1 MSKNIGPLGTA
12 PDQYDPAF
20 FNSVLD
26 QIERIHQT
34 LAQPAETGYLMTNVT
49 VTRTLDANSSSG
61 SVDGESVTAVLGT
74 LIDDMKAVGMVS
86 K

>member
-20 FNSVLD
+20 FNAVLD

-49 VTRTLDANSSSG
+49 VTRTLDANSSG

>member
-12 PDQYDPAF
+12 PDKYDPAF

-26 QIERIHQT
+26 QIQLIHQT

-49 VTRTLDANSSSG
+49 ATRVLDANSSSG
-61 SVDGESVTAVLGT
+61 SVDG
-74 LIDDMKAVGMVS
+74 MKAVGMVS

>member
-20 FNSVLD
+20 FNAVLD

-34 LAQPAETGYLMTNVT
+34 LAQPAETGYNMTNVT
-49 VTRTLDANSSSG
+49 VTRTLDADSSG

>member
-12 PDQYDPAF
+12 PDKYDPAF

-26 QIERIHQT
+26 QIQLIHQT

-49 VTRTLDANSSSG
+49 ATRVLDANSSSG
-61 SVDGESVTAVLGT
+61 SVD
-74 LIDDMKAVGMVS
+74 DMKAVGMVS

>member
-20 FNSVLD
+20 FNAVLD

-34 LAQPAETGYLMTNVT
+34 LAQPAETGYSMTNVT
-49 VTRTLDANSSSG
+49 VTRTLDANSSG

>member
-20 FNSVLD
+20 FNAVLD

-49 VTRTLDANSSSG
+49 VTRILDANSSV

>member
-1 MSKNIGPLGTA
+1 MSRNIGPLGTA
-12 PDQYDPAF
+12 PDKYDPAF
-20 FNSVLD
+20 FNAVLD
-26 QIERIHQT
+26 QIELIHQT

-49 VTRTLDANSSSG
+49 ATRTLDANSSSG

-74 LIDDMKAVGMVS
+74 LIEDMKAVGMVS

>member
-34 LAQPAETGYLMTNVT
+34 LAQPAETGYSVTNLT
-49 VTRTLDANSSSG
+49 VTRVLDANSSV

>member
-49 VTRTLDANSSSG
+49 VTRTLDANSSG

>member
-20 FNSVLD
+20 FNAVLD

-49 VTRTLDANSSSG
+49 VTRTLDADSSG